1 MNKCQQLH
9 ETIVRDIIDVIDD
22 VKNFDQVEW
31 IRNRNNVGSIAKRAS
46 NLVLV
51 FPVLCSSS
59 INIQTASI
67 ISKAIERK
75 CVSLLQILF
84 SSMQLTSVDNMYD
97 YLKQF
102 HTNLD
107 LRSGLTLDDFMNV
120 MDRMANEGAI
130 EITNM
135 ELYQAV
141 KEDMHNI
148 NYYLSTELN
157 PSSINDYHIRKDM
170 YGESHI
176 ISEAKPIISA
186 DRNGI
191 TYYDYNGNVKGY
203 RPASNRNSSSKPSNP
218 VISFDNSN
226 ASSNGGGNGG
236 RGGNGNGGNGNG
248 GNGATN
254 NAVNIGANNNQMT
267 NNRNNARIDF
277 EDRVNYFRYQL
288 SVGDVQKANE
298 LMPTTMIVNFTT
310 RNDSGDYYTTTGIIG
325 IKAKLYPVDS
335 MDICNRI
342 SSKYKD
348 SNGLFNLVRASTRE
362 ISFFKDL
369 AFAIDKARVDAVN
382 MARESNNA
390 KMFKV
395 LERRANRNRFSS
407 LLKKNDA
414 SPITSLI
421 VSQEEVEYLKK
432 YSSVDMEKSYVT
444 RSILENYNLM
454 DIVIADESLEVA
466 KFLFDD
472 GDGIFETLAFD
483 SLEKEAKDSSYKKVV
498 NLMSKI
504 NR

>member
-1 MNKCQQLH
+1 MNQCQQLH

-22 VKNFDQVEW
+22 VKNFDQIEW
-31 IRNRNNVGSIAKRAS
+31 IRNKNNVGSIAKRAS

-51 FPVLCSSS
+51 FPVLCSTS

-107 LRSGLTLDDFMNV
+107 LRSGLTLDDFMHV

-148 NYYLSTELN
+148 NYYLSSELN
-157 PSSINDYHIRKDM
+157 PSSINEYHIRKDM
-170 YGESHI
+170 YGETHI
-176 ISEAKPIISA
+176 IKEAKNKS
-186 DRNGI
+186 GI
-191 TYYDYNGNVKGY
+191 GVEVQDMDKFTTAVKGIVNK
-203 RPASNRNSSSKPSNP
+203 S
-218 VISFDNSN
+218 VDN
-226 ASSNGGGNGG
+226 AITK
-236 RGGNGNGGNGNG
+236 RGKDIHDINKELDKQ
-248 GNGATN
+248 
-254 NAVNIGANNNQMT
+254 V
-267 NNRNNARIDF
+267 D
-277 EDRVNYFRYQL
+277 YFRYQL
-288 SVGDVQKANE
+288 STGDVQKANE
-298 LMPTTMIVNFTT
+298 LMPTTMMVNFTT
-310 RNDSGDYYTTTGIIG
+310 RNDKGDYYTTTGIIG
-325 IKAKLYPVDS
+325 VKAKLYPVDA

-348 SNGLFNLVRASTRE
+348 SNGLFNIVRASTRE

-369 AFAIDKARVDAVN
+369 AFAIDKARTDAVN
-382 MARESNNA
+382 MAKESNNA

-432 YSSVDMEKSYVT
+432 YNSVDMEKSYVT
-444 RSILENYNLM
+444 RSILESYNLM
-454 DIVIADESLEVA
+454 DIVIADESLETA

-472 GDGIFETLAFD
+472 GDGIFETLSFD

>member
-31 IRNRNNVGSIAKRAS
+31 IRNRNNVGSIARRTS
-46 NLVLV
+46 NLILV
-51 FPVLCSSS
+51 FPVICSNS

-67 ISKAIERK
+67 ITKAIERK

-84 SSMQLTSVDNMYD
+84 SSVQLTSADNMYD

-107 LRSGLTLDDFMNV
+107 LRNGLTLDDFMTT
-120 MDRMANEGAI
+120 MDKLVDEGAI
-130 EITNM
+130 QVSDM
-135 ELYQAV
+135 DLYQAV

-157 PSSINDYHIRKDM
+157 PSSINDYHIRKDI
-170 YGESHI
+170 YGESHVI
-176 ISEAKPIISA
+176 REDYKAKGAEWIQIDNPTAFKNAINKMQDKSA
-186 DRNGI
+186 AVAVTNAMKK
-191 TYYDYNGNVKGY
+191 Y
-203 RPASNRNSSSKPSNP
+203 SK
-218 VISFDNSN
+218 DQYK
-226 ASSNGGGNGG
+226 
-236 RGGNGNGGNGNG
+236 
-248 GNGATN
+248 
-254 NAVNIGANNNQMT
+254 ANKDIEKQV
-267 NNRNNARIDF
+267 D
-277 EDRVNYFRYQL
+277 YFRYQL
-288 SVGDVQKANE
+288 STGDVQKANE
-298 LMPTTMIVNFTT
+298 LMPTTMVVNFTT
-310 RNDSGDYYTTTGIIG
+310 KDDGKYYTTTGIVG
-325 IKAKLYPVDS
+325 VKAKLYPVDS

-342 SSKYKD
+342 ASKYQD

-369 AFAIDKARVDAVN
+369 AFAIDKAKLDAVQ
-382 MARESNNA
+382 MSRESNNA

-395 LERRANRNRFSS
+395 LERRAERNRFTS

-414 SPITSLI
+414 SPITSL
-421 VSQEEVEYLKK
+421 VMSQEEVEYLKK
-432 YSSVDMEKSYVT
+432 YNSIDMEKSYVT
-444 RSILENYNLM
+444 RSILEKYNLM

-472 GDGIFETLAFD
+472 GDGIYETMSFD

-498 NLMSKI
+498 NLMSKL

>member
-1 MNKCQQLH
+1 MNHCQQLH

-22 VKNFDQVEW
+22 VRDFDQIEW
-31 IRNRNNVGSIAKRAS
+31 IRNKNNVGSIAKRTS
-46 NLVLV
+46 NLILV
-51 FPVLCSSS
+51 FPVICSTS
-59 INIQTASI
+59 ISMQTASI
-67 ISKAIERK
+67 ITKAIERK

-97 YLKQF
+97 YLRQF

-107 LRSGLTLDDFMNV
+107 LRGGLTLDDFMGI
-120 MDRMANEGAI
+120 MDKMVDEGAVQVSD
-130 EITNM
+130 M

-141 KEDMHNI
+141 REDMHNI
-148 NYYLSTELN
+148 NYYLSTDLN
-157 PSSINDYHIRKDM
+157 PSSINDYRMRKDT

-176 ISEAKPIISA
+176 VKEANDQSFGKYQKDIQNMISS
-186 DRNGI
+186 D
-191 TYYDYNGNVKGY
+191 V
-203 RPASNRNSSSKPSNP
+203 SKRSKE
-218 VISFDNSN
+218 IYNSN
-226 ASSNGGGNGG
+226 K
-236 RGGNGNGGNGNG
+236 
-248 GNGATN
+248 
-254 NAVNIGANNNQMT
+254 AVDKQV
-267 NNRNNARIDF
+267 D
-277 EDRVNYFRYQL
+277 YFKYQL
-288 SVGDVQKANE
+288 STGEVQKANE

-310 RNDSGDYYTTTGIIG
+310 RDEKGTYYTTTGVIG
-325 IKAKLYPVDS
+325 VKAKLYPVDA

-342 SSKYKD
+342 ASKYKD

-395 LERRANRNRFSS
+395 LERRAQRNRFSS

-432 YSSVDMEKSYVT
+432 YNSVDMEKSHVT

-472 GDGIFETLAFD
+472 GDGVFETLTFD